1 MLKYTCWANPGIPG
15 SYRGSSMGTSKPLSG
30 NGVIDHRGESGAS
43 SMITIETIDGA
54 KRGEAYSS

>member
-1 MLKYTCWANPGIPG
+1 
-15 SYRGSSMGTSKPLSG
+15 MGTSKPLSG